1 MLLAYVSVSVLL
13 ALVVYLAAGRSDV
26 SHREAVRGGWEQLR
40 PLLTRLPV
48 ALLAASF
55 IAALIPERWMI
66 ALMGDAS
73 GFVGILLAS
82 LLGAILP
89 GGPIV
94 SFPLAMA
101 LFSAGVGAPQLV
113 ALLTAWAVLAL
124 HRVMTFEIPMIGWGF
139 AWRRLV
145 ASLVLAPVAGLLAH
159 WVLLVLHV
167 G

>member
-13 ALVVYLAAGRSDV
+13 ILVVYLARGREDI
-26 SHREAVRGGWEQLR
+26 SHRDTVHSGWEQLR
-40 PLLTRLPV
+40 PLLIRLPV

-55 IAALIPERWMI
+55 LAALIPERWM
-66 ALMGDAS
+66 LMVLGDAS
-73 GFVGILLAS
+73 GLTGILLAS

-124 HRVMTFEIPMIGWGF
+124 HRVMAFEIPMIGWGF
-139 AWRRLV
+139 AWRRLL
-145 ASLVLAPVAGLLAH
+145 ASLILAPVAGLLAQ
-159 WVLLVLHV
+159 WALLWRPA